1 MSNTSIAAPAICL
14 FFNTLIK
21 ACSSTIGPR
30 DALINR
36 AVGFILSSS
45 AAPTRPRV
53 RLLNTKWI
61 VRMPARSNSWSLE
74 TRIAPAALA
83 ASGVMFWLQ
92 AIKFIP
98 KALPIRATCDPIPP
112 KSQNAQGLSTEIR
125 AHCLLP
131 AAGSDG
137 VALRHDMSRGGQDQR
152 PGNFD
157 RRVRP
162 IPRVNHCDPMIA
174 RGGDIDRH
182 VYRSRRGN
190 ELEIG
195 QALNDVAGQRGPLAH
210 DTNHIKRQQPLNHGV
225 WIGEVVLK
233 YGDVRSITEHRP
245 IGAFKRRIL
254 VIVQNSDLVLLHWLF
269 VHVFPSLIKG
279 CQIVRTT
286 LPKGRPSTRQ
296 RRASAAS
303 ASGKV
308 FATIGLTAP
317 E

>member
-14 FFNTLIK
+14 FCNTLIK

-61 VRMPARSNSWSLE
+61 VRMSARSNSWSLE

-112 KSQNAQGLSTEIR
+112 KSQNSQGLSTEIR

-152 PGNFD
+152 PSKFD

-162 IPRVNHCDPMIA
+162 IPRVKHCDAVMA
-174 RGGDIDRH
+174 RGGDIDRR
-182 VYRSRRGN
+182 VYSSGRGN

-195 QALNDVAGQRGPLAH
+195 KALNDVAGQRSPLAH
-210 DTNHIKRQQPLNHGV
+210 DTNDVKRQQPLNHAV
-225 WIGEVVLK
+225 RIGEVVLK
-233 YGDVRSITEHRP
+233 YGDVRSIAEHRP
-245 IGAFKRRIL
+245 IGALKRCIL
-254 VIVQNSDLVLLHWLF
+254 VIVQNGDLVLLHSY
-269 VHVFPSLIKG
+269 PS
-279 CQIVRTT
+279 R
-286 LPKGRPSTRQ
+286 SD
-296 RRASAAS
+296 
-303 ASGKV
+303 
-308 FATIGLTAP
+308 
-317 E
+317 